1 VSRHLLSALL
11 LTGLVALTGVGQ
23 AGSLKDPLRP
33 PVFVAKPAT
42 KNTST
47 PSWRLASTLVAGDQR
62 SAVINGRVLGLGDR
76 VDGAEVV
83 DIQPG
88 QVRLRRADSAREFL
102 VKLERRGIKQEP
114 RP

>member
-1 VSRHLLSALL
+1 MSERLVRSTLLIALVSCA
-11 LTGLVALTGVGQ
+11 GAVA
-23 AGSLKDPLRP
+23 AGTLHDPLRP
-33 PVFVAKPAT
+33 PAVFSNPVAAT
-42 KNTST
+42 RSA
-47 PSWRLASTLVAGDQR
+47 PSWQLASTLVAGDQR

-88 QVRLRRADSAREFL
+88 AVRLRRSDREFL
-102 VKLERRGIKQEP
+102 VELERRGIKQEP